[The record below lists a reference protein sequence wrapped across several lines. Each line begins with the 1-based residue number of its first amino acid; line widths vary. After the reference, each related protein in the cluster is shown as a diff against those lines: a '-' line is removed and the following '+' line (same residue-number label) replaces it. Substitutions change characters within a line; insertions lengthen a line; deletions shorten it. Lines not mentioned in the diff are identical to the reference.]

1 MTTWRETHER
11 TIKSSSVK
19 DEPIKAEHHH
29 SPVDTTTGPAAQ
41 IYPGTVSHAE
51 THGAATGQL
60 GATHG
65 MQDPGPFTPS
75 DGMHCTGQ
83 DHIDCF
89 EKSIN
94 MSGGVRQGHTFTSD
108 PAPGVA
114 CASIEPTAASHL
126 DMQNQGSG
134 ETFQDRQ
141 HKRWAN
147 QGG

>member
-1 MTTWRETHER
+1 MTTYRQTREHL
-11 TIKSSSVK
+11 IKSSSANN
-19 DEPIKAEHHH
+19 EPIKAEHHH
-29 SPVDTTTGPAAQ
+29 SPVDTTTGPEAHL
-41 IYPGTVSHAE
+41 YPGTVTAIE

-75 DGMHCTGQ
+75 DGMHSTGH
-83 DHIDCF
+83 DHIYCF
-89 EKSIN
+89 EKSVN
-94 MSGGVRQGHTFTSD
+94 MSGGVRQGHTFTSET
-108 PAPGVA
+108 APGIA
-114 CASIEPTAASHL
+114 AASIEPTFVDHRSVQ
-126 DMQNQGSG
+126 DQGSG